1 MELIRSKNANINYLA
16 KIIDIQTF
24 TPHPDPETTKL
35 KCTHIDGYNIVVGID
50 SEPGLYVYFPTS
62 CEINSELLSYAN
74 LYRHKERNKDENK
87 FGFFED
93 NGRVKAIKLRGVI
106 SEGFLL
112 EWNIFHNFL
121 VDNILQTIE
130 PQVNLEFDSVKYGD
144 KVFWICKKYIVK
156 TEISRT
162 SKESRY
168 QKNVKK
174 FNRVI
179 DTQFKFH
186 YETAILKKLVNP
198 IKPDDL
204 IAISSK
210 WHGTS
215 GISAYILCKKPVKWY
230 KFWKKYD
237 IDYDYLY
244 ASRSVIK
251 NTNYN
256 KKVSNGF
263 YSCDVWKYAD
273 DYIKP
278 FLQKGMMA
286 YYEVVGFLPNG
297 GYIQKN
303 YDYGCV
309 PPKNEQDYKPE
320 INFKVRIYR
329 LTLTNVDGQVH
340 EFSAREVQQW
350 CKNNGLIPVTE
361 FYYGYAKDLYKDLD
375 ISEHWYENFLEKL
388 SNDKNF
394 YMEMDSPDCNNKV
407 PHEGIVI
414 KKENMISAAAKL
426 KCFNF
431 LNKEQQQLDAGESNI
446 EDNN

>member
-1 MELIRSKNANINYLA
+1 MELIRSKNTNINYLA

-50 SEPGLYVYFPTS
+50 SKPGLYVYFPTS